1 VNARLLLAA
10 LALVPCAASAP
21 HAQPPGVQRQV
32 LQRAAGPAE
41 GQEVLLVRVEIAPGA
56 AAGRHSHPGIETG
69 YVVEGEVVMEIE
81 GEAPRTLVPGD
92 TYLVA
97 AGRIHDVRAVGGRP
111 ASALATFVVERGKP
125 LATPAAPR

>member
-1 VNARLLLAA
+1 MKARALLACLAVA
-10 LALVPCAASAP
+10 LSAASALQ
-21 HAQPPGVQRQV
+21 AQQTGVRRQV
-32 LQRAAGPAE
+32 LQRTAGPAD
-41 GQEVLLVRVEIAPGA
+41 GLEVLLVKVEIAPGA

-92 TYLVA
+92 SYLVP

-111 ASALATFVVERGKP
+111 ARALATFVVERGKP
-125 LATPAAPR
+125 LAAPAAR